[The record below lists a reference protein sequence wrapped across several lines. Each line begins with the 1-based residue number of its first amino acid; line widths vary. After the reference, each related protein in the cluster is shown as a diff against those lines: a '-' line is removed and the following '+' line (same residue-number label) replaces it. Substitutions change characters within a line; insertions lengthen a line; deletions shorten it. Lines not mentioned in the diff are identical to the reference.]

1 MEIQWSLVSFTAL
14 AGAGAWLFFCVG
26 VDAFVQRTNKAAFPA
41 SLLAVVLLALGGL
54 CSVTHLLA
62 SRPHA
67 GRPGPLRR
75 PGIFL
80 EALLLGLLAVVA
92 IVFAVLVKRQAGA
105 GGAQGACPGGHGP
118 GPCVHVLV
126 RVFVPHGLAGGVEH
140 AHLAARLPG
149 HGRSIG
155 HGRVGGADRRAER
168 RTWSGGAPVRL
179 GSAGRRCC
187 GVLVLSAA
195 YGFVSGMAVGE
206 QALLFL
212 GPRWRCAAAPCLWC
226 VAGLW
231 PSILTRASRMRW
243 WPWWGPSL
251 DRWRCALSCGWW
263 AARSCRCSECPLSI
277 PRRGLCRDGA
287 PKPRR
292 RVPGRPARRCRPTL
306 QRQRLVG
313 RSRTAGMARGR
324 WRKTK
329 VKEHGSTTQDRR
341 FGIVHGARGVLPLL
355 GARVSARA
363 DRRTD
368 RGHGG
373 EGFPRRGRA
382 DGTWVRTD
390 GPVRGA
396 AWPSD
401 APAVGGGLCAS
412 VFGSRQLRQADG
424 ATLRVGVHERGAP
437 AHAGRPRRRAC
448 GLPGRRPGP
457 ACRQRHARG
466 PRSASS
472 CSSWPR
478 WSIARQWRFR
488 RATCLALQRWR

>member
-1 MEIQWSLVSFTAL
+1 MEIQWVARFVH
-14 AGAGAWLFFCVG
+14 GAGGSRCVAVLLRG
-26 VDAFVQRTNKAAFPA
+26 RRCLRPAHQQAAFPA

-54 CSVTHLLA
+54 CSVTHLSHPDRMLGALA
-62 SRPHA
+62 HPA
-67 GRPGPLRR
+67 

-105 GGAQGACPGGHGP
+105 GVRKALALVGM
-118 GPCVHVLV
+118 VLA
-126 RVFVPHGLAGGVEH
+126 LAFTFSCGSSYLM
-140 AHLAARLPG
+140 ASQAAWNTPTLPLAYLG

-168 RTWSGGAPVRL
+168 GRGGGAPVRL
-179 GSAGRRCC
+179 GSAGSAVLRRWCCLRHTVSSRAWPWASRRCC
-187 GVLVLSAA
+187 S
-195 YGFVSGMAVGE
+195 
-206 QALLFL
+206 

-263 AARSCRCSECPLSI
+263 AARSCRCSECPSSI

-313 RSRTAGMARGR
+313 RSRTAGMVRGR

-448 GLPGRRPGP
+448 GLRAEGLDLP
-457 ACRQRHARG
+457 AGNVTPEDHVGFELQFMAEVVDRTAVALQ
-466 PRSASS
+466 
-472 CSSWPR
+472 
-478 WSIARQWRFR
+478 